1 MIPQTHR
8 YRLKEVPMPVPR
20 TRTSRR
26 AVLLLAIASLAW
38 LGSCGGDDDTRPN
51 VVILVM
57 DTLRADRLGC
67 YGYERPTSPA
77 IDAFAAEATHYRRA
91 FATAPWTVPTH
102 GSLFTGKLPFE
113 HGAHTRK
120 HADGGVGVLPFPES
134 HLTLAE
140 VFQAEGYSTGAFVT
154 NDGYLS
160 EHWQFDQ
167 GFATYHVERVYADVI
182 NRRVVSW
189 LETDGDDPFFLYVN
203 YIDTHRVY
211 NARPRDDFL
220 DPPAV
225 FDQGQL
231 LDQLY
236 AAVMP
241 ADAPVPAELARKV
254 NDQYDTAVRNLDEQ
268 IGLLFGYLKNEGL
281 WDDTV
286 IVLTTDH
293 GEYLGEHH
301 LVEHSK
307 DVYEEAVRAALMVKR
322 LGQRAGVRVE
332 EPVSLADVP
341 ALVLREFSSSFAREA
356 RSEFPRDPSSDPLI
370 AENYYTRQ
378 KDFDDPRWGHRFD
391 RVRTVL
397 YEWPWKY
404 IRSSDGAHELYR
416 LDTDPREQENLL
428 SRQAARA
435 EVMDAR
441 LVEFQRSRGRWSG
454 DTESP
459 PLSAEDRKRLRSLGY
474 VD

>member
-1 MIPQTHR
+1 
-8 YRLKEVPMPVPR
+8 MPR
-20 TRTSRR
+20 IQTSRC
-26 AVLLLAIASLAW
+26 AILLLAIASLAW
-38 LGSCGGDDDTRPN
+38 LGSCGGGGGTRPN
-51 VVILVM
+51 VIVIVM

-120 HADGGVGVLPFPES
+120 HDDGGVGVLPLPES

-140 VFQAEGYSTGAFVT
+140 VFRDQGYATGAFVT

-167 GFATYHVERVYADVI
+167 GFETYHVERVYADVI

-189 LETDGDDPFFLYVN
+189 LESHGADPFFLYVN

-236 AAVMP
+236 RAVMP
-241 ADAPVPAELARKV
+241 ADGPVPAALARKV

-268 IGLLFGYLKNEGL
+268 IGLLFGYLKEEGL

-322 LGQRAGVRVE
+322 PGQRAGSRVE

-341 ALVLREFSSSFAREA
+341 ALVFDEFPPSFASEA
-356 RSEFPRDPSSDPLI
+356 RGEFPRDPESDPII

-378 KDFDDPRWGHRFD
+378 KDFADPRWGHRFD

-416 LDTDPREQENLL
+416 LDTDPGEQENLL
-428 SRQAARA
+428 DREAARA
-435 EVMDAR
+435 EAMDAR

-454 DTESP
+454 DTGAP